1 MRKAAAGSSRLGP
14 RSFPSIAMDARRA
27 CPRTS
32 DGCSRV
38 RAHVRIA
45 RDHRRSLPLVLLLL
59 SGCAPRL
66 RPLVGEIAPAT
77 VPPTQILSGHNQI
90 LFEWEFADPDMS
102 GKGDGA
108 VRMASPDSLRLDFFI
123 AGGFG
128 SGGAVLIG
136 DTLSIPGIELT
147 RRLIP
152 PPTLLWAALGR
163 THLPAVRDT
172 AVRHEGNLLRA
183 DVGRPVQWRITFRGD
198 TLVRLE
204 HVEGGRIVEWV
215 D

>member
-1 MRKAAAGSSRLGP
+1 M
-14 RSFPSIAMDARRA
+14 
-27 CPRTS
+27 
-32 DGCSRV
+32 
-38 RAHVRIA
+38 
-45 RDHRRSLPLVLLLL
+45 VLLLL

-77 VPPTQILSGHNQI
+77 VPTTQILSGRNQI

-163 THLPAVRDT
+163 THLPATPDT
-172 AVRHEGNLLRA
+172 VTRREGNLLRA

-198 TLVRLE
+198 TLIRLE

-215 D
+215 DRTDTDRVEYHQETAHRSLKLHLTGVFAVKEFDAAIWHIDR